1 MIFTPLEAIVKW
13 ILPGLIA
20 LVLSACSD
28 DDKPT
33 ASTSTIGIS
42 DLDFD
47 WTSSETGDTWSFD
60 ANGKFW
66 FFTADLLSSDSDFS
80 GTWSLEGN
88 RITLVVEE
96 RGTLIL
102 QVELKNK
109 VPSITL
115 QCDESA
121 SFFTTG
127 ELTACRATPT
137 TTYSRAGLFD

>member
-102 QVELKNK
+102 QVELKTD
-109 VPSITL
+109 VTQL
-115 QCDESA
+115 
-121 SFFTTG
+121 
-127 ELTACRATPT
+127 
-137 TTYSRAGLFD
+137 